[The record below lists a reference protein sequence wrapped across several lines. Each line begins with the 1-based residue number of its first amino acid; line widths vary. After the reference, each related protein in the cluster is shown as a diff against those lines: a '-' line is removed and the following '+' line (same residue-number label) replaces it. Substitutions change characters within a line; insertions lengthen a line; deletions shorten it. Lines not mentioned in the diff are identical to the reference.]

1 MTGLVDADAVVND
14 PVTLTHT
21 ASGATEYTGVTGR
34 DVEVTITEK
43 DTAGVTVDPTALT
56 VEEGTPKTFGVKLDT
71 KPSKNVVVDVA
82 VVGAG
87 VTLDSTSPTFTSMN
101 WNTPQD
107 VEVTVADDDA
117 VDDDLV
123 TINHSIAAG
132 SADEYLGVTVS
143 SVTVTPT
150 DADETG
156 VTIAPTS
163 MTVVEGASG
172 SYAVVLP
179 ANPP

>member
-1 MTGLVDADAVVND
+1 MDADAVVND
-14 PVTLTHT
+14 PVTLTHN

-71 KPSKNVVVDVA
+71 KPPKNVVVDVA

-87 VTLDSTSPTFTSMN
+87 VTVDSTSPTFTSMN

-107 VEVTVADDDA
+107 VEVTVADGDDA

-123 TINHSIAAG
+123 TINH
-132 SADEYLGVTVS
+132 
-143 SVTVTPT
+143 
-150 DADETG
+150 
-156 VTIAPTS
+156 
-163 MTVVEGASG
+163 
-172 SYAVVLP
+172 
-179 ANPP
+179 